1 MDQLDQVVH
10 FYRKL
15 LCLVNG
21 SSSSFIQS
29 SKGSKQGEPLSS
41 YLFMIVMEAH
51 SFFFLIDN
59 QSNILEKAKKA
70 ACIQGVY

>member
-51 SFFFLIDN
+51 SCL
-59 QSNILEKAKKA
+59 LKRAKV
-70 ACIQGVY
+70 GGFPLRW